1 MHRIGLVGAGGVGQK
16 RAAAV
21 ASHPQCELALVCDLN
36 RDAAAGL
43 AQRHGAALASSWEQ
57 LVEAPD
63 LDIVVV
69 STTHEWLAPISGAAL
84 RAGKHVL
91 AEKPLGRNPAEVRQA
106 VAAAQQA
113 GRWLKAG
120 YNHRYHPAIAKVR
133 QVFEAGE
140 LGPLHFIRGQYGHGG
155 RPGYEGEWRAD
166 PARSGG
172 GEMLDQGAHL
182 VDLSLWF
189 MGDFARVTGMV
200 STSYWPIAPLEDNA
214 FGLFATPAG
223 QVASLHVSWTQ
234 WKNLFS
240 FEVFGRDGYASAH
253 GLGRSYGPEHAVVG
267 RRAPE
272 GGPPHEERFDFPAED
287 QSWNLEWEDFIRAVQ
302 TGHPP
307 LASGSEALRTMEWI
321 YRLYLAAGEGRSV
334 EVGERPS

>member
-1 MHRIGLVGAGGVGQK
+1 MYRVGLVGAGGVGQK

-21 ASHPQCELALVCDLN
+21 AAHPQCELALVCDLN
-36 RDAAAGL
+36 RGAAAAL
-43 AQRHGAALASSWEQ
+43 AQRYGAALASSWEQ
-57 LVEAPD
+57 LVEAAD
-63 LDIVVV
+63 LDIAVV
-69 STTHEWLAPISGAAL
+69 STTHEWLAPISAAAL

-106 VAAAQQA
+106 VAAAAQA
-113 GRWLKAG
+113 SRWLKAG

-140 LGPLHFIRGQYGHGG
+140 LGPLHFIRGRYGHGG
-155 RPGYEGEWRAD
+155 RPGYEREWRAD

-189 MGDFARVTGMV
+189 LGDFARVTGMV

-240 FEVFGRDGYASAH
+240 FEIFGRDGYASAH
-253 GLGRSYGPEHAVVG
+253 GLGRSYGPEYALVG

-272 GGPPHEERFDFPAED
+272 GGPPLEERFDFPGED
-287 QSWNLEWEDFIRAVQ
+287 QSWAREWEDFIRAVQ
-302 TGHPP
+302 TGRPP
-307 LASGSEALRTMEWI
+307 LAEGREALRTLEWI
-321 YRLYLAAGEGRSV
+321 YRLYRAAGEGRSV
-334 EVGERPS
+334 GGDEAPT